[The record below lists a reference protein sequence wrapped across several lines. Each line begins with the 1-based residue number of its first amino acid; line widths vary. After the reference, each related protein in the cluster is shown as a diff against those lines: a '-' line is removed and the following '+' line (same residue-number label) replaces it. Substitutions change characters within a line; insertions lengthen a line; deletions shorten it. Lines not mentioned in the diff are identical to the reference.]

1 MPSDLEKPTITYPC
15 LWDYRV
21 IMTTKDE
28 SALKELLETY
38 QRPFKLELKN
48 TSRNAKF
55 YSLNV
60 AVEVSNELARKELL
74 ETYQRPFK
82 LELKNTSKNAKFY
95 SFNVSVEVSNELE
108 RNEVFQK
115 ISQLDKVVQTL

>member
-1 MPSDLEKPTITYPC
+1 MPSDSGKPTIIYPC

-28 SALKELLETY
+28 SVL
-38 QRPFKLELKN
+38 
-48 TSRNAKF
+48 
-55 YSLNV
+55 
-60 AVEVSNELARKELL
+60 KELL

-95 SFNVSVEVSNELE
+95 SFNVSIEVSNEAE
-108 RNEVFQK
+108 RNEIFQK

>member
-1 MPSDLEKPTITYPC
+1 MPSDSKKPTIIYPC

-28 SALKELLETY
+28 SVL
-38 QRPFKLELKN
+38 
-48 TSRNAKF
+48 
-55 YSLNV
+55 
-60 AVEVSNELARKELL
+60 KELL

-95 SFNVSVEVSNELE
+95 SFNVSMEVSNEAE
-108 RNEVFQK
+108 RNEIFQK
-115 ISQLDKVVQTL
+115 ISQLDGVVQTL

>member
-1 MPSDLEKPTITYPC
+1 MPSDSEKPTIIYPC

-28 SALKELLETY
+28 SML
-38 QRPFKLELKN
+38 
-48 TSRNAKF
+48 
-55 YSLNV
+55 
-60 AVEVSNELARKELL
+60 KELL

-82 LELKNTSKNAKFY
+82 LELKNTSKNARFY
-95 SFNVSVEVSNELE
+95 SFNISMEVSNEEE
-108 RNEVFQK
+108 RNEIFQK

>member
-1 MPSDLEKPTITYPC
+1 MPSDSGKPTIIYPC

-28 SALKELLETY
+28 STL
-38 QRPFKLELKN
+38 
-48 TSRNAKF
+48 
-55 YSLNV
+55 
-60 AVEVSNELARKELL
+60 KELL

-95 SFNVSVEVSNELE
+95 SFNVSIEVSNELE
-108 RNEVFQK
+108 RNEIFQK
-115 ISQLDKVVQTL
+115 ISQLEKVVQTL

>member
-1 MPSDLEKPTITYPC
+1 MPSDSGKPTIIYPC

-21 IMTTKDE
+21 IMTAKDE
-28 SALKELLETY
+28 SVL
-38 QRPFKLELKN
+38 
-48 TSRNAKF
+48 
-55 YSLNV
+55 
-60 AVEVSNELARKELL
+60 KELL

-95 SFNVSVEVSNELE
+95 SFNVSMEVSNEAE
-108 RNEVFQK
+108 RNEIFQK

>member
-1 MPSDLEKPTITYPC
+1 MPSDSGKPTIIYPC

-28 SALKELLETY
+28 SVL
-38 QRPFKLELKN
+38 
-48 TSRNAKF
+48 
-55 YSLNV
+55 
-60 AVEVSNELARKELL
+60 KELL

-95 SFNVSVEVSNELE
+95 SFNVSMKVSNEEE
-108 RNEVFQK
+108 RNEIFQK